1 MTPSTTRILSTV
13 VCATLS
19 TLLTGG
25 LLRAAEPTQ
34 RFGGERTD
42 VVAVEVPVQV
52 TRDGQAVRGLTAAD
66 FEVYEGRKKQVITGF
81 EMVDLAATTATATG
95 TGNEAAAATVPP
107 AARRHFLLLFDLS
120 NSEPKAIAKARS
132 AAKDV
137 VKDLHP
143 SDLAAVATHSAT
155 KGTKLV
161 IGFTTDRRQ
170 LAIAIETLGGSDLID
185 RSPDPLNLS
194 ISSAGRSSSSG
205 VSAPAGRGD
214 EEFAANLEEDSTRA
228 RANDRQ
234 FQTQA
239 LTAYTRALGDLGKM
253 MGNVA
258 GRKYVVLL
266 SEGFD
271 SSLLVGKVTTQEE
284 QTQIAGAVERGEF
297 YNVNNDERFGSSQSG
312 NDLERMLEEFRR
324 ADCVIQAVDI
334 GGLREEGA
342 KRANGQDGLFAMAQQ
357 TGGELYRNFNNLGEA
372 MGKMLERTRV
382 TYVLTF
388 QPDVKRDG
396 TYHKIKVE
404 LKNDPRG
411 AKVSYRTGYFAP
423 KPFDQRDPS
432 ARLLDAADTILG
444 GREGGLL
451 KASVLAAPFP
461 GVGDHAYV
469 PVLIEIGGAEMLA
482 GIDSGALPAE
492 IYAYAIAADGSI
504 GDYFGQTL
512 GFDLAKVKGQLQ
524 QSGLKYFGHLELTPG
539 TWSIRVLVRNG
550 RTGASSLRVVPVVV
564 PTFSG
569 GPPAVLTPFFPEPQG
584 KWLIVREQ
592 PRGEQKT
599 APYPFMTQ
607 QQAYIPAS
615 LPVLPAGQEAAMSLV
630 AFNLPSGDVRA
641 QAQVLGADGHEMP
654 GGELRLIGREAAAGG
669 QAVLRAS
676 FNPTSLKPGE
686 YRLKVRLA
694 AGDGTNPVEAATVPF
709 EVR

>member
-1 MTPSTTRILSTV
+1 MIPSKTRILWTV

-19 TLLTGG
+19 ILLTGADA
-25 LLRAAEPTQ
+25 RSAEPTQ

-42 VVAVEVPVQV
+42 VVAVEVPIQV

-66 FEVYEGRKKQVITGF
+66 FEVYDGRKKQAITGF
-81 EMVDLAATTATATG
+81 EMVDLGAAPATSA
-95 TGNEAAAATVPP
+95 EVAAAPVPS

-143 SDLAAVATHSAT
+143 SDLTAVATHSAT

-170 LAIAIETLGGSDLID
+170 LGVAIDTLGRSDLID

-194 ISSAGRSSSSG
+194 ISSTGPSSAG
-205 VSAPAGRGD
+205 AQPAAHRGD
-214 EEFAANLEEDSTRA
+214 EEFAADLAEDSTRA

-239 LTAYTRALGDLGKM
+239 LNAYTRALADLGKM

-271 SSLLVGKVTTQEE
+271 SSLLVGTANQEDLDKMSRS
-284 QTQIAGAVERGEF
+284 VESGEF
-297 YNVNNDERFGSSQSG
+297 YNVNNDERFGSTQSG
-312 NDLERMLEEFRR
+312 NDLEKMLEEFRR

-396 TYHKIKVE
+396 AYHKIKVE
-404 LKNDPRG
+404 LKNESRG
-411 AKVSYRTGYFAP
+411 ARVSYRTGYYAP

-432 ARLLDAADTILG
+432 ARLLDAADSILG
-444 GREGGLL
+444 GREGGIL

-461 GVGDHAYV
+461 GSGNHAYV
-469 PVLIEIGGAEMLA
+469 PVLIEVGGAELLA
-482 GIDSGALPAE
+482 GVDSGALPAE

-504 GDYFGQTL
+504 GDYFGHTL
-512 GFDLAKVKGQLQ
+512 GLDLAKVKAQMQ

-564 PTFSG
+564 PAFSG
-569 GPPAVLTPFFPEPQG
+569 GPPTVLTPFFPEPQG

-592 PRGEQKT
+592 PRGEQKN
-599 APYPFMTQ
+599 AAYPFIAQ
-607 QQAYIPAS
+607 QQAYVPAS

-630 AFNLPSGDVRA
+630 AFNLPNGDVRA
-641 QAQVLGADGHEMP
+641 QAQVLGADGHEIP

-676 FNPTSLKPGE
+676 FKPTSLKPGE
-686 YRLKVRLA
+686 YRLKIRLS
-694 AGDGTNPVEAATVPF
+694 AGEGGDPVEAATVPF